1 MLIKSEEH
9 VLLGRLD
16 TYLLVWDLVQEPFT
30 IHFFTLGPI
39 RVLE

>member
-9 VLLGRLD
+9 VLLGRPD
-16 TYLLVWDLVQEPFT
+16 ICFLLWGLARGSFS

>member
-9 VLLGRLD
+9 VLLGRPD
-16 TYLLVWDLVQEPFT
+16 TCLLLWGLVWGLFT